1 MARRKNQS
9 PLEDLID
16 NVFGPIAG
24 ILVLAIV
31 GYVFTHP
38 RESTIYD
45 DARSRAR
52 GCDRILVVEEEAQ
65 PRLA

>member
-1 MARRKNQS
+1 MILKYSLWHDEKDNLS
-9 PLEDLID
+9 VKTF

-38 RESTIYD
+38 RESTIY
-45 DARSRAR
+45 AAMTL
-52 GCDRILVVEEEAQ
+52 GVV
-65 PRLA
+65 LAE